1 MNRTLKRP
9 MFRMGGSA
17 NTGITSGLD
26 TTKPKRGLVN
36 EPGGYSGK
44 LPYDMG
50 EPLRR
55 TAEQVKDPEILKSY
69 RPYFERPAG
78 EATSRFLTSFGLDL
92 LGRSPTG
99 NIFQTAALSAK
110 GPTEQLYKDIDE
122 RRLMKSAAE
131 ADLFKTLLQG
141 NIDIA
146 ASAAGNEGEASKG
159 VKLQIADDIEN
170 TMDLIFK
177 LENKKQEKSN
187 EFTSEDSL
195 LLEKKKLRIEQ
206 LTKNDE
212 VRASLLGDSEYTQKI
227 LRKIKG
233 NLIDKK
239 NPDGSLMYPG
249 GDEDTKLLED
259 MQSFYLEFFRTGK
272 FPEFK
277 DYRADGGRAGY
288 QIGGGVMGGGE
299 DMGANRVTETA
310 TTPEPKIDFE
320 TLRVRLPREISDDI
334 VKLIAASPQAMED
347 FATIAT
353 QQDVDQFNKKYSVN
367 LVLPQEA

>member
-36 EPGGYSGK
+36 EPGGYAGNK
-44 LPYDMG
+44 LPYDVG
-50 EPLRR
+50 EIFKS
-55 TAEQVKDPEILKSY
+55 TAEQYPELLKQY
-69 RPYFERPAG
+69 KPYFERPAG

-92 LGRSPTG
+92 LSRTPTG

-177 LENKKQEKSN
+177 LENKKQEKPN

-212 VRASLLGDSEYTQKI
+212 VRASLLNDSEYTQKI

-239 NPDGSLMYPG
+239 NPDGSLVYPG
-249 GDEDTKLLED
+249 GDDDNKLLED

-272 FPEFK
+272 FPEV
-277 DYRADGGRAGY
+277 RADGGRAGY

-299 DMGANRVTETA
+299 DMGANRITETA

-320 TLRVRLPREISDDI
+320 TLRARLPREISDDI
-334 VKLIAASPQAMED
+334 VKLIAVSPEAMED